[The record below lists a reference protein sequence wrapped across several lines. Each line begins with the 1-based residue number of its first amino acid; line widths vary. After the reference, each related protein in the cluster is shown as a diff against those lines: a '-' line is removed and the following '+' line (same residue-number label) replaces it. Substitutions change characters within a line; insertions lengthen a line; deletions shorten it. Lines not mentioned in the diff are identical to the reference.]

1 MTQALAAHLNAL
13 PEPQAR
19 ATLTRCCGAPRWV
32 ERMLAA
38 RPFTGDAAVHTT
50 AEWTWWG
57 LSRDEWLQAF
67 AAHLRIGERPREEW
81 ADREQAGMRT
91 AAQATRRALEV
102 GNRAYEERFGHVF
115 LICASGRSAAE
126 MLGELR
132 RRLTN
137 DPAEEVR
144 VAAGE
149 QAKIIRLRLERL
161 VEP

>member
-1 MTQALAAHLNAL
+1 MTAGLAVHLNAL

-19 ATLTRCCGAPRWV
+19 AALGKCCGAARWID
-32 ERMLAA
+32 RMVAA
-38 RPFTGDAAVHTT
+38 RPFADDAAVHT
-50 AEWTWWG
+50 AAAWTWWE
-57 LSRDEWLQAF
+57 LSREEWLQAF
-67 AAHLRIGERPREEW
+67 AAHPRIGDRPREEW

-126 MLGELR
+126 MLNELR
-132 RRLTN
+132 RRLEN
-137 DPAEEVR
+137 DPAEELR

-149 QAKIIRLRLERL
+149 QAKITRLRLERL

>member
-1 MTQALAAHLNAL
+1 MKSGLAVHLNDL

-19 ATLTRCCGAPRWV
+19 AVLGKCCGAPRWV
-32 ERMLAA
+32 ARMLAA
-38 RPFTGDAAVHTT
+38 RPFADDAAVHTV
-50 AEWTWWG
+50 AEWTWWE

-67 AAHLRIGERPREEW
+67 TAHPRIGERPPEEW
-81 ADREQAGMRT
+81 SDREQAGMRT

-102 GNRAYEERFGHVF
+102 GNRAYEERFGYLF

-132 RRLTN
+132 RRLQN
-137 DPAEEVR
+137 EPAEELR
-144 VAAGE
+144 LAAAE
-149 QAKIIRLRLERL
+149 QAKITRLRLDRL